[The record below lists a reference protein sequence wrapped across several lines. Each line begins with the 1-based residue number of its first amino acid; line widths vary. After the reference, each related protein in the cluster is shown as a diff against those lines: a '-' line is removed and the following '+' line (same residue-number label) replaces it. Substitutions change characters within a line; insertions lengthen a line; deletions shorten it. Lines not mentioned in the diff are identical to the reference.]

1 MPTKEHQKLRIPFL
15 VVKYIW
21 YLELN
26 NVLQERLLDEMK
38 VEEGED
44 GEVDENGVT
53 ISSRKVGC
61 S

>member
-1 MPTKEHQKLRIPFL
+1 MPLL
-15 VVKYIW
+15 VKYIW
-21 YLELN
+21 YLLLG

-44 GEVDENGVT
+44 GEMDERDGVA
-53 ISSRKVGC
+53 IPSKKVGY